1 LFEVQFSIY
10 KNYVIHYKMSED
22 DKEESWLRRM
32 AAHLRK
38 DQPSE
43 DGPDE
48 DSAEGEDAD
57 SAVSGE
63 GEPPASA
70 GSEKRKKK
78 RKKKDGCGCVLL
90 IIFIVAAIVGW
101 FIGCL

>member
-1 LFEVQFSIY
+1 LFIY
-10 KNYVIHYKMSED
+10 KNYVIHLKMSD
-22 DKEESWLRRM
+22 KDKEETWLRRM

-48 DSAEGEDAD
+48 DSADGEDAD
-57 SAVSGE
+57 SEVSGE

-70 GSEKRKKK
+70 GREKRKKK

-101 FIGCL
+101 FIGYL

>member
-1 LFEVQFSIY
+1 
-10 KNYVIHYKMSED
+10 MSEH

-32 AAHLRK
+32 AARLRK

-43 DGPDE
+43 EGPDE

-70 GSEKRKKK
+70 GGEKRKKK
-78 RKKKDGCGCVLL
+78 RKKKDGCGCVRLV
-90 IIFIVAAIVGW
+90 IFIVAAIVVW
-101 FIGCL
+101 FISYLVGRFIGSL

>member
-1 LFEVQFSIY
+1 
-10 KNYVIHYKMSED
+10 MSEH

-43 DGPDE
+43 EGPDE
-48 DSAEGEDAD
+48 DSADEEGAD
-57 SAVSGE
+57 YEVSGE
-63 GEPPASA
+63 GEPPATA
-70 GSEKRKKK
+70 GIDRRKKRKK
-78 RKKKDGCGCVLL
+78 RKKKGGCSCALI

-101 FIGCL
+101 LIGYL